1 MTITV
6 PAFMRFSLR
15 KCIAFSACACLIV
28 ICSCEKHRVGE
39 MPEVQR
45 EQVDVAAA
53 PKKNPDA
60 AAETSTS
67 PMPPVKPTPVE
78 FFPEATPR

>member
-1 MTITV
+1 
-6 PAFMRFSLR
+6 
-15 KCIAFSACACLIV
+15 
-28 ICSCEKHRVGE
+28 VGE

-60 AAETSTS
+60 AAETSAS

>member
-1 MTITV
+1 
-6 PAFMRFSLR
+6 
-15 KCIAFSACACLIV
+15 
-28 ICSCEKHRVGE
+28 
-39 MPEVQR
+39 MPELQR

-78 FFPEATPR
+78 FFPESTPP